1 MNGIQVTWIVVVSV
15 IIHQSLLVVAF
26 GRGASPNACDSMKP
40 GHGGATEQTST
51 VPYELAPD
59 NQILDSGEVLNLEL
73 KMTGSSQFKGF
84 MVHAY
89 ESGTNQR
96 LGTFSIGSENAKY
109 GCINFINCNVNVKLY
124 WKW

>member
-26 GRGASPNACDSMKP
+26 GLGASPDACDSMKP
-40 GHGGATEQTST
+40 GHGANEQTST
-51 VPYELAPD
+51 VPYELTPD

-96 LGTFSIGSENAKY
+96 IGTFSIGSANPKY
-109 GCINFINCNVNVKLY
+109 G
-124 WKW
+124 

>member
-59 NQILDSGEVLNLEL
+59 NQILDSGECQ
-73 KMTGSSQFKGF
+73 QFHCQTKSLF
-84 MVHAY
+84 
-89 ESGTNQR
+89 R
-96 LGTFSIGSENAKY
+96 LYTTLICE
-109 GCINFINCNVNVKLY
+109 
-124 WKW
+124 

>member
-96 LGTFSIGSENAKY
+96 IGTFSIGSADVKY
-109 GCINFINCNVNVKLY
+109 GCFDLIIKIFK
-124 WKW
+124 K

>member
-15 IIHQSLLVVAF
+15 IIHQSLLVV
-26 GRGASPNACDSMKP
+26 GTSNGALPSACDSMKP
-40 GHGGATEQTST
+40 GHYGANEQTST
-51 VPYELAPD
+51 VPYELTPD

-96 LGTFSIGSENAKY
+96 IGTFSIGSANPK
-109 GCINFINCNVNVKLY
+109 
-124 WKW
+124 

>member
-15 IIHQSLLVVAF
+15 IIHQSLLVMAYSS
-26 GRGASPNACDSMKP
+26 GASPNACDSMKP
-40 GHGGATEQTST
+40 GHGGTNEQTST
-51 VPYELAPD
+51 VPYELTPD

-73 KMTGSSQFKGF
+73 KMTGASQFKGF

-96 LGTFSIGSENAKY
+96 IGAFSLGSADAKY
-109 GCINFINCNVNVKLY
+109 GRLDLIKSIY
-124 WKW
+124 